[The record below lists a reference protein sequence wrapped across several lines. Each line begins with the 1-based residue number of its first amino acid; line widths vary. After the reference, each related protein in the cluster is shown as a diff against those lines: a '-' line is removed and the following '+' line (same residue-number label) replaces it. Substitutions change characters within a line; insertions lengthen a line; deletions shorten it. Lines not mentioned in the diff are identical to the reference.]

1 MHFSKSLLRA
11 CLVAGKW
18 LFTVTGGLALLS
30 LVSDW
35 LRSDEAGRTDV
46 MLWIGVLC
54 LALAA
59 AFHFGGRFFNSHD

>member
-18 LFTVTGGLALLS
+18 LFAVTGGLALLS
-30 LVSDW
+30 LVSDFM
-35 LRSDEAGRTDV
+35 RGDETGRPDV

-59 AFHFGGRFFNSHD
+59 AFHFGGKFLNSYD